1 MDMRPAGSTVRMSL
15 LIALPYR
22 SRRADVLPSH
32 RKNDRIQ
39 WIGSRGMNIQTST
52 HLLGNRGSDK
62 VHHCRL
68 CGAGLKHSFI
78 DLGMSP
84 PCENFILPEQIDSME
99 AYYPLHVFVCDE
111 CFLVQLKEYVSPQA
125 IFEEYAYFSSYST
138 SWVAHA
144 ERYCHQIAR
153 QLELDQNSLVVEL
166 ASNDG
171 YLLQHFLP
179 LNVPVL
185 GIEPAANVAK
195 VAIRN
200 GVPTRVEFFGEDY
213 ARELIAEG
221 LRADLIIGN
230 NVLAQVPDLNDFV
243 AGMKLLLKPEG
254 VITLEFPHIEKLIA
268 ENQFDT
274 IYHEHFSYFSLLT
287 IKHMAKRH
295 GLKVIDVEE
304 LVTHG
309 GSLRVHFAQE
319 SSARPVQPNVD
330 RVLDNEIKAGLD
342 KITVYTSFVER
353 ARRVKR
359 ELLSFL
365 IEAKTANKSICGYGA
380 PGKGNTLLN
389 YCGIGTDFLDFTV
402 DRNPYKHG
410 RYTPGMHIPIKP
422 VDAIDMMKPDYILIL
437 PWNLRDEI
445 VAQMRHVQEWGAKF
459 VVPIPTVNII
469 DPKELKP

>member
-1 MDMRPAGSTVRMSL
+1 
-15 LIALPYR
+15 
-22 SRRADVLPSH
+22 
-32 RKNDRIQ
+32 
-39 WIGSRGMNIQTST
+39 MNIQTST
-52 HLLGNRGSDK
+52 LLLANRPSDK

-68 CGAGLKHSFI
+68 CGTGLKHTFI

-84 PCENFILPEQIDSME
+84 PCESFVPREQIDSME
-99 AYYPLHVFVCDE
+99 PYYPLHVFVCEE
-111 CFLVQLKEYVSPQA
+111 CLLVQLNEYVSPQA

-144 ERYCHQIAR
+144 QKYCHQMAR
-153 QLELDQNSLVVEL
+153 QLELNRDSLVVEL

-171 YLLQHFLP
+171 YLLQHFIP
-179 LNVPVL
+179 LNIPVL
-185 GIEPAANVAK
+185 GVEPAANVAK
-195 VAIRN
+195 VAIEK
-200 GVPTRVEFFGEDY
+200 GVPTRVEFFGEKY
-213 ARELIAEG
+213 AQELIDEG
-221 LRADLIIGN
+221 LRADLIVGN
-230 NVLAQVPDLNDFV
+230 NVLAQVPDLNDCV

-287 IKHMAKRH
+287 IQHMAKKH
-295 GLKVIDVEE
+295 GLKVIEVEE

-309 GSLRVHFAQE
+309 GSLRVHLSHQT
-319 SSARPVQPNVD
+319 STRPIQSNVA
-330 RVLDNEIKAGLD
+330 RVLNNEIKAGLD

-353 ARRVKR
+353 ARKVKR

-365 IEAKTANKSICGYGA
+365 IGAKEAGKTICGYGA

-389 YCGIGTDFLDFTV
+389 YCGVGTDFLDFTV

-410 RYTPGMHIPIKP
+410 RYTPGMHIPIEP
-422 VDAIDMMKPDYILIL
+422 VEAIDLMKPDYILIL
-437 PWNLRDEI
+437 PWNLKDEI

-459 VVPIPTVNII
+459 VVPIPGVSII